1 MAPPPKWGSEFVV
14 NSAVS
19 GDQESPSIT
28 SLANGGFVAVW
39 MDSPNAG
46 ASFIYAQIFNADG
59 SKVGAELL
67 VDTTT
72 DFHQIEPAA
81 AALPN
86 GGFVVTWADNP
97 YNSQFDIAGQ
107 VFNFDGTKSGGV
119 FHTYIPTIFDDREP
133 VITALSDEHFVI
145 AWNANGEVDAQIFK
159 PDGASSTGRFA
170 LGPVVPG

>member
-1 MAPPPKWGSEFVV
+1 M
-14 NSAVS
+14 
-19 GDQESPSIT
+19 PSIT
-28 SLANGGFVAVW
+28 SLVYGGFVAVW
-39 MDSPNAG
+39 TDSPNAG

-86 GGFVVTWADNP
+86 GGASSSHGRTTHTIP
-97 YNSQFDIAGQ
+97 QFDIAGQ
-107 VFNFDGTKSGGV
+107 VFNPYGTKLGGV

-145 AWNANGEVDAQIFK
+145 AWNANGEVDA
-159 PDGASSTGRFA
+159 PDLQARRH
-170 LGPVVPG
+170 LQHR